1 MMNFNFILKHSRI
14 IISIL
19 AVLLTIALCIAL
31 FLIFNSPPDYQQSN
45 FVKIM
50 YIHVPSAWM
59 ALSIYALIGFF
70 SFCYLIWQ
78 NPFLDL
84 IARQAA
90 LPGTIFAFITLTTGS
105 LWGKPIWGTWWVWDA
120 RLTSMLILFFFYV
133 SYIALCTSLNN
144 EIVKSKSPAVLAIIG
159 TINVPIVKFSVDIWA
174 TLHQPSSFIR
184 SEGISINPSLLMP
197 LLAMFVTCILFF
209 MLLIIIRVETQI
221 IQKKILR
228 FQYRSV
234 R

>member
-1 MMNFNFILKHSRI
+1 MIKFNSLLKHTQTI
-14 IISIL
+14 ITSLAILLGIS
-19 AVLLTIALCIAL
+19 LCFST
-31 FLIFNSPPDYQQSN
+31 FLIFNSPPDYQQQH

-59 ALSIYALIGFF
+59 ALGIYSLIGVF

-84 IARQAA
+84 IARQSA
-90 LPGTIFAFITLTTGS
+90 LPGTVFAFITLTTGS
-105 LWGKPIWGTWWVWDA
+105 IWGKPIWGTWWVWDA
-120 RLTSMLILFFFYV
+120 RLTSMLILFFFYI
-133 SYIALCTSLNN
+133 SYIALYTSLKN
-144 EIVKSKSPAVLAIIG
+144 EVVKSKSPAVLAIIG
-159 TINVPIVKFSVDIWA
+159 LINVPIVKFSVDIWS

-184 SEGISINPSLLMP
+184 SEGIAISPSLLMP
-197 LLAMFVTCILFF
+197 LIAMFATCILFF
-209 MLLIIIRVETQI
+209 LLVVTIRVETNI